1 MLVYH
6 ASKENFQEDVLGGK
20 IADIVKEKLLEH
32 GINDQNPAEFNAWT
46 NSLMFMRMALEN
58 QAIPSEAEVAIEY
71 QIPLTSKRVD
81 FMIAGADDSG
91 RDNVVII
98 ELKQWTS
105 ADKVSDASPHTVRT
119 FTGGALREVAHPCYQ
134 A

>member
-58 QAIPSEAEVAIEY
+58 QAIPSEAQRGDGAIRISPHIHKGCPTKE
-71 QIPLTSKRVD
+71 LNKSHCNK
-81 FMIAGADDSG
+81 GAD
-91 RDNVVII
+91 NA
-98 ELKQWTS
+98 L
-105 ADKVSDASPHTVRT
+105 VRL
-119 FTGGALREVAHPCYQ
+119 AV
-134 A
+134 